1 MLTGQKVETVGRTPK
16 SISEPSKYARR
27 AALGKLED
35 RPSLGG
41 RRHRHLQNHRS
52 NCAFRYR
59 ISITLIA
66 SKCDDFAQAS
76 RLFRLLVCYRF
87 LRRETDGIRS
97 MCFICAAC
105 HRDIYKGIDMRGVNF
120 NVSKVK
126 SAEECQKMCTN
137 SIHCQFFTYA
147 TQTFH
152 SADYRSVFHVL
163 CGPVDKWN
171 PSQVSHQDGCHRD
184 VFQQLAFSDVDV
196 ARVLAPD
203 AFVCRTICTYH
214 PSCLFFTFYTNAQ
227 KTESQRNVCFLKT
240 SQSGT
245 PRSPSP
251 QENAVSGYSL
261 LTCKQTLPEPCHS
274 KIYSEVDFEGEEL
287 NVTFVK
293 GVSGCQEACTKTMRC
308 QFFAYS
314 LLPEDCR
321 GEKCKCSL
329 RLSLDGSPTGITY
342 GTRASSGYSL
352 RLCKSGDSSVCA
364 TKTNTR
370 IVGGTNSD
378 WGEWPWQVSLQVKL
392 RAQNHLC
399 GGSIIGHQWVLT
411 AAHCFDGL
419 PLSNVWRIYGG
430 MLNLSK
436 ITKETPF
443 SQIKEIIIHH
453 NYKIS
458 EGSHDIALIK
468 LETPLNYTDFQ
479 KPVCLPSK
487 DDTNTI
493 YTNCWVTGWG
503 FTEEKGKIQD
513 TLQKAN
519 IPLVSNEEC
528 QKSYKEYK
536 ITKQMICAGYKEGG
550 KDACKVSRGPHRNPQ
565 SELVFNVLNE
575 DLKMILFYEMVHFI
589 LFASVS
595 GECVTKLFQDAYF
608 RGGDLTVTFTPSAT
622 HCQMVCTHHPRC
634 LLFTFLADSA
644 AEDPTKW
651 FTCIL
656 KDSVTETLPMVN
668 RTGAISGYSFKQCS
682 HQISACNRN
691 VYVNLDMKGMNY
703 KSSMT
708 KSAQECQE
716 RCTNDMHCHFFTF
729 ATRHFP
735 SVQHRNVCLLKY
747 TQTGTPTS
755 ITKLGHVV
763 SGFSLKS
770 CARSNL
776 ACIRD
781 IFPQTVFADS
791 NVDGVMAPDAFVCR
805 SICTHHPSCLF
816 FTFFSQEWPTES
828 ER

>member
-1 MLTGQKVETVGRTPK
+1 MISLRQAAYFVCLFATVSCGCLTQLYKNTFFRGGDVSAVYTPNARHCQMMCTFHPRCLLFSFLPASSTRDTDKRFGCFLKDSVTGDLPRVSRT
-16 SISEPSKYARR
+16 SAIS
-27 AALGKLED
+27 GH
-35 RPSLGG
+35 SLKQCG
-41 RRHRHLQNHRS
+41 HQ
-52 NCAFRYR
+52 
-59 ISITLIA
+59 IS
-66 SKCDDFAQAS
+66 
-76 RLFRLLVCYRF
+76 
-87 LRRETDGIRS
+87 
-97 MCFICAAC
+97 AC

-152 SADYRSVFHVL
+152 SVDYRNSCLLKHSPSGTPMSIKVL
-163 CGPVDKWN
+163 ANVESGFSLKPCA
-171 PSQVSHQDGCHRD
+171 VSEIGCHRD
-184 VFQQLAFSDVDV
+184 IFQQLAFSDVDV
-196 ARVLAPD
+196 ASVLAPD

-214 PSCLFFTFYTNAQ
+214 PSCLFFTFYTSAQ

-245 PRSPSP
+245 PRPPTP

-293 GVSGCQEACTKTMRC
+293 GASGCQEACTKTMRC

-314 LLPEDCR
+314 LLPGDCR

-352 RLCKSGDSSVCA
+352 RLCKSGDICA

-392 RAQNHLC
+392 RAQSHLC

-430 MLNLSK
+430 MLNLSE

-519 IPLVSNEEC
+519 IPLVSNAEC

-550 KDACKVSRGPHRNPQ
+550 KDACKGDSGGP
-565 SELVFNVLNE
+565 LVCKHNGIWHLVG
-575 DLKMILFYEMVHFI
+575 IT
-589 LFASVS
+589 SW
-595 GECVTKLFQDAYF
+595 GE
-608 RGGDLTVTFTPSAT
+608 G
-622 HCQMVCTHHPRC
+622 
-634 LLFTFLADSA
+634 
-644 AEDPTKW
+644 
-651 FTCIL
+651 
-656 KDSVTETLPMVN
+656 
-668 RTGAISGYSFKQCS
+668 
-682 HQISACNRN
+682 
-691 VYVNLDMKGMNY
+691 
-703 KSSMT
+703 
-708 KSAQECQE
+708 
-716 RCTNDMHCHFFTF
+716 
-729 ATRHFP
+729 
-735 SVQHRNVCLLKY
+735 
-747 TQTGTPTS
+747 
-755 ITKLGHVV
+755 
-763 SGFSLKS
+763 
-770 CARSNL
+770 CARREQPGVYTKVAEYMDWIL
-776 ACIRD
+776 EKT
-781 IFPQTVFADS
+781 Q
-791 NVDGVMAPDAFVCR
+791 DGDGQSLMK
-805 SICTHHPSCLF
+805 
-816 FTFFSQEWPTES
+816 
-828 ER
+828 